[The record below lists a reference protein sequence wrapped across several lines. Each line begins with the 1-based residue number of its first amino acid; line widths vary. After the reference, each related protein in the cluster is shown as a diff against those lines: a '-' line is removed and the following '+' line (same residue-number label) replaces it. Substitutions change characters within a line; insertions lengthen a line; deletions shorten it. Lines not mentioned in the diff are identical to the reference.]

1 MKTHPAFFWS
11 NKYSENI
18 PLFIHSYVF
27 SDDWKIQVTNLHLK
41 NEQIL
46 HCLNFEP
53 QCSIFH
59 TSSVKQRKECLLFEQ
74 AGMTSPFRTF
84 AINQNPTS
92 GWRVEKILST
102 SWAAKSNKLS
112 SGGLALRLF
121 TIHLQWYTYRLQL
134 SATLRPFYRAV
145 REGPLQCPSSAF
157 NQCATTTGCFNH
169 LQWFHSFSLP
179 GRLAQ
184 ISVHAVVTH
193 I

>member
-1 MKTHPAFFWS
+1 MWIFRWT
-11 NKYSENI
+11 
-18 PLFIHSYVF
+18 SYTLMI
-27 SDDWKIQVTNLHLK
+27 SDNWKIQVTRLHK
-41 NEQIL
+41 KKEQIL
-46 HCLNFEP
+46 QCLNFES

-59 TSSVKQRKECLLFEQ
+59 TSLVKQRKECLLFEQ

-84 AINQNPTS
+84 AINQKPTS

-112 SGGLALRLF
+112 LGRLALSLF
-121 TIHLQWYTYRLQL
+121 TIHLQWYIYRLQL
-134 SATLRPFYRAV
+134 STTLRPFYRAV
-145 REGPLQCPSSAF
+145 REGPLQCPSSTF
-157 NQCATTTGCFNH
+157 KQCATTTGCFNH